1 MRTALSFL
9 SKATWKV
16 DSYVAL
22 VVVTGSFVIARS
34 LWFWKSEHPWLYV
47 GFLVMAVLSSALKVP
62 LPGIKG
68 TMSVGYIF
76 VLLSLIQFSQSE
88 TMLLTLGASLVQC
101 LWRPKQAVRVVEVL
115 FTVSSIATALAIAQ
129 MIYFLPAT
137 TGMTTGVPA
146 LKLMLA
152 AAVYFLL
159 NTISIAIAIGL
170 TSGKFIGQVWKEC
183 YLWSLPYYL
192 LGASIIAAIQYF
204 APRIGLQLPLLGTP
218 IIYGIYRSFR
228 LYVGRLEDEKRHAR
242 ELIAVHE
249 RTIAVLEVSKRKAE
263 EAARV
268 KSAFLANMSH
278 EVRTPMNGIIG
289 MIDLARDTQDPAERS
304 DYLRT
309 AHGCAHS
316 LLRIINDVLD
326 LSKLESG
333 KLTFERDRFSVR
345 DLIHEIIRSLE
356 PAATEKNLA
365 IKSDI
370 AAEVPATVMGD
381 AGRLRQILVNLIGN
395 AIKFTAHGGVT
406 VRADLLPL
414 RKGQL
419 RFSVSDT
426 GIGIPADQKARIF
439 QPFVQADDSSTRR
452 YGGTGLGLAIASQLV
467 DLMGGRIWL
476 ESEAGRGSTFC
487 FTMHIEPQQRSDEAP
502 PQPNEEVTSG
512 VNERSLI
519 KVLGK

>member
-1 MRTALSFL
+1 MKEGPSARMRTPLL
-9 SKATWKV
+9 TLRKGTWKV

-34 LWFWKSEHPWLYV
+34 LWFWKSDHPWLYV

-68 TMSVGYIF
+68 TMSVGFIF

-101 LWRPKQAVRVVEVL
+101 FWRPKQAVRRVEVL
-115 FTVSSIATALAIAQ
+115 FTISSIATALAIAQ
-129 MIYFLPAT
+129 MIYFLPAS
-137 TGMTTGVPA
+137 TGMTLGVPA

-170 TSGKFIGQVWKEC
+170 TSGKSIGQVWKEC

-192 LGASIIAAIQYF
+192 LGASIIAAVQYF
-204 APRIGLQLPLLGTP
+204 ASRIGLQLPLLGTP

-228 LYVGRLEDEKRHAR
+228 LYVGRLEDEKRHAG

-263 EAARV
+263 EAASV

-289 MIDLARDTQDPAERS
+289 MIDLALDTEDPVERS
-304 DYLRT
+304 GYLRT

-316 LLRIINDVLD
+316 LLRIINDILD

-333 KLTFERDRFSVR
+333 KLTFERERFSVR
-345 DLIHEIIRSLE
+345 DLIHEINRSLE
-356 PAATEKNLA
+356 PAATEKNLT
-365 IKSDI
+365 IKAEI
-370 AAEVPATVMGD
+370 AAEVPVTVTGD

-406 VRADLLPL
+406 VRADPIPL
-414 RKGQL
+414 REGQL

-426 GIGIPADQKARIF
+426 GIGIPADQQERIF

-467 DLMGGRIWL
+467 ELMGGRIWL
-476 ESEAGRGSTFC
+476 ESEAGSGSNFC
-487 FTMHIEPQQRSDEAP
+487 FTIHIEPQQGSDEAP
-502 PQPNEEVTSG
+502 PQPNGEVTSG
-512 VNERSLI
+512 VVVN
-519 KVLGK
+519 

>member
-1 MRTALSFL
+1 MKEGPSARMRTPLL
-9 SKATWKV
+9 TLRKGTWKV

-34 LWFWKSEHPWLYV
+34 LWFWKSDHPWLYV

-68 TMSVGYIF
+68 TMSVGFIF

-101 LWRPKQAVRVVEVL
+101 FWRPKQAVRRVEVL
-115 FTVSSIATALAIAQ
+115 FTISSIATALAIAQ
-129 MIYFLPAT
+129 MIYFLPAS
-137 TGMTTGVPA
+137 TGMTLGVPA

-170 TSGKFIGQVWKEC
+170 TSGKSIGQVWKEC

-192 LGASIIAAIQYF
+192 LGASIIAAVQYF

-228 LYVGRLEDEKRHAR
+228 LYVGRLEDEKRHAG

-263 EAARV
+263 EAASV

-289 MIDLARDTQDPAERS
+289 MIDLALDTEDPVERS
-304 DYLRT
+304 GYLRT

-316 LLRIINDVLD
+316 LLRIINDILD

-333 KLTFERDRFSVR
+333 KLTFERERFSVR
-345 DLIHEIIRSLE
+345 DLIHEINRSLE
-356 PAATEKNLA
+356 PAATEKNLT
-365 IKSDI
+365 IKAEI
-370 AAEVPATVMGD
+370 AAEVPVTVTGD

-406 VRADLLPL
+406 VRADPIPL
-414 RKGQL
+414 REGQL

-426 GIGIPADQKARIF
+426 GIGIPADQQERIF

-467 DLMGGRIWL
+467 ELMGGRIWL
-476 ESEAGRGSTFC
+476 ESEAGSGSNFC
-487 FTMHIEPQQRSDEAP
+487 FTIHIEPQQGSEEAP
-502 PQPNEEVTSG
+502 PQPNGEVTSG
-512 VNERSLI
+512 VVVN
-519 KVLGK
+519 